1 MTLESLFAES
11 LGLDPASVHDGL
23 AYQSVPEWDSVAHM
37 ALIARLEDAYGVLLE
52 TDDIIDLSSVGKAR
66 TILAKYGVTP

>member
-1 MTLESLFAES
+1 MTLESLFADA
-11 LGLDPASVHDGL
+11 LGLDHAAVHDGL

-66 TILAKYGVTP
+66 MILAKYGVIP

>member
-11 LGLDPASVHDGL
+11 LGLDVAAVHDEL
-23 AYQSVPEWDSVAHM
+23 TYQGVPEWDSVAHM
-37 ALIARLEDAYGVLLE
+37 SLIARLEDAYGVLLA